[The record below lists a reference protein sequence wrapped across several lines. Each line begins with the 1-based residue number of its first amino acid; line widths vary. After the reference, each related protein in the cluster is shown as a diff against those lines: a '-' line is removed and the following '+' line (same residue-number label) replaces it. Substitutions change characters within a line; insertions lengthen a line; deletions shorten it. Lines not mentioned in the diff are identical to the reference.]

1 MKKMRAHAT
10 KGWEIR
16 CIIIN
21 VQEHDDAIPRR
32 FQDSDVAENTMRE
45 HLEVRHLSN
54 DRDPDVIEVE
64 DHSLVTSV
72 IHRMEGNISIEL
84 EDVIF
89 NSLQK
94 NIIANVVYERKKHG
108 HVASLWL
115 RLHCHEGA
123 SATGGTELSSS
134 EDRSNRRYALP
145 HARPRSGCR
154 DGDVDGR

>member
-1 MKKMRAHAT
+1 MRAHAT

-45 HLEVRHLSN
+45 HLEVRHLFN
-54 DRDPDVIEVE
+54 DRDTDVIEVE

-84 EDVIF
+84 EDVEAF
-89 NSLQK
+89 
-94 NIIANVVYERKKHG
+94 
-108 HVASLWL
+108 
-115 RLHCHEGA
+115 RL
-123 SATGGTELSSS
+123 T
-134 EDRSNRRYALP
+134 
-145 HARPRSGCR
+145 
-154 DGDVDGR
+154 V

>member
-45 HLEVRHLSN
+45 HLEVRHLFN

-72 IHRMEGNISIEL
+72 IHRMEVNISIEL
-84 EDVIF
+84 EDVEAF
-89 NSLQK
+89 
-94 NIIANVVYERKKHG
+94 
-108 HVASLWL
+108 
-115 RLHCHEGA
+115 RL
-123 SATGGTELSSS
+123 T
-134 EDRSNRRYALP
+134 
-145 HARPRSGCR
+145 
-154 DGDVDGR
+154 V